1 MEKKLKEFR
10 PTSWSID
17 NKTAIYLLTIF
28 ITLAG
33 IMAYNALPKEKFPDI
48 VLPTVMVQTIYPGA
62 SPKTV
67 ENLVTKPIEKKL
79 KGITG
84 VKKITSQSIQNM
96 SYIIIEFNSTEK
108 VAEAKQR
115 VKDAVDRAER
125 DLPPYPAQLMAPPGV
140 QELEFS
146 EMPILFVNLSGD
158 YDLSKLK
165 QYADDLKDKIE
176 GLKEIKRVDIVG
188 ALDREIQINV
198 DMHKMQA
205 AMIGIGDIYRAVSSE
220 NKTSSAGNVTVN
232 GMSRSVSLTAD
243 FTDVEKLGNL
253 VINSANGSPLYLR
266 DIAEV
271 KDSHKEQES
280 FGRHNGKNVVTLNIV
295 KRGGENLIA
304 SSDKIREMVDEMQ
317 ANSFPKN
324 LKVDITGDQSKETRI
339 TLHDLINTIIIGFI
353 LVTIILMF
361 FMGAT
366 NAMFVGLSV
375 PLSMF
380 IAFIVLSGMGY
391 SMNMIVLFA
400 FLLGLGIVVDDAI
413 VVIENTHRIF
423 DNGKMPIKQAAKFAA
438 GEVFLPV
445 LSGTATTLAPF
456 VPLAFWSGMMGQFM
470 KYLPITLIIT
480 LTASLVVAY
489 IINPV
494 FAVSFMK
501 PHGDEDVAK
510 NKRKIRLVSVIMIF
524 IAVLCYLG
532 DVASGSEGHGGRGIG
547 NFMILMLLV
556 YLFYQYVME
565 KAIKKFQTK
574 VWPAAQLRY
583 ARFLDWA
590 LKGPGKV
597 IGATFGL
604 LILSIVLMIL
614 RQPKVEFFP
623 KADPNFIYVYVSLP
637 VGTDVKYT
645 DSITRVVEHRVMKV
659 VEHDTDIVESVMANV
674 AVGAAEDRFDRSV
687 ASNKGKVG
695 IAFVEFGKRNGR
707 STADFMDKIRD
718 AVKGIAGAEVTVA
731 QEQNG
736 PPVGKPINI
745 EISGDRFE
753 DLIAASASLK
763 HFIDSMQIGGI
774 EELKTDLNANKPE
787 ISFNIDRERANREG
801 ILTSQIG
808 DELRAA
814 ISGVEIS
821 RFKDANEDYPI
832 MLRYKE
838 DQRKN
843 IDVLSNMK
851 ITYRDMAKGGQIRQ
865 VPVSAFAD
873 LEYTTTYDGIKR
885 KNLKRL
891 VTLGSNVL
899 NGYNPNEVVAA
910 IQKAAVDF
918 KTPEGV
924 QISYTGQQE
933 EQAEQMSFL
942 STALL
947 ISVGLILIILIIQFN
962 SISKTLIIISEIFL
976 SIIGVLL
983 GLAITGMNFSIIMT
997 MIGIVALAG
1006 IVVRNGIL
1014 LVEFID
1020 IMIEEGKPVR
1030 EAIIEAGRIRMT
1042 PVILTATA
1050 TILGMIPLAVGFNID
1065 FVTMFTHLDPHL
1077 YFGGD
1082 SVAFWGPLS
1091 WTIIFGLSFAT
1102 FLTLIL
1108 VPVLYF
1114 LAYRIKEKVKRVRLK
1129 LVAPKA

>member
-1 MEKKLKEFR
+1 MEKKFKEFR

-33 IMAYNALPKEKFPDI
+33 ILTYSSLPKEKFPDI
-48 VLPTVMVQTIYPGA
+48 VLPTIAVATVYPGA
-62 SPKTV
+62 SPKNV

-79 KGITG
+79 KAISG
-84 VKKITSQSIQNM
+84 VKKITSSSVQNM
-96 SYIIIEFNSTEK
+96 SVIMVEFNSDAI
-108 VAEAKQR
+108 VAEAKQK
-115 VKDAVDRAER
+115 VKDAVDDAAK
-125 DLPPYPAQLMAPPGV
+125 DLPPYPTEIIAPPSV
-140 QELEFS
+140 SQIEFS
-146 EMPILFVNLSGD
+146 EMPILFVNVSGD
-158 YDLSKLK
+158 YSLDKLK
-165 QYADDLKDKIE
+165 VYADELKDKIE
-176 GLKEIKRVDIVG
+176 TLKEIKKVELVG
-188 ALDREIQINV
+188 ALDREIQINL

-205 AMIGIGDIYRAVSSE
+205 SMISLYDIYQAVNKE
-220 NKTSSAGNVTVN
+220 NKTSSAGNITVN
-232 GMSRSVSLTAD
+232 GMSRSVSISAD
-243 FTDVEKLGNL
+243 FTDIEKLGNL
-253 VINSANGSPLYLR
+253 VINSGNGSHVYLR

-280 FGRHNGKNVVTLNIV
+280 FGRHDGKNVITLNIV
-295 KRGGENLIA
+295 KKAGENLIA
-304 SSDKIREMVDEMQ
+304 SSDKIREIVEEMQ
-317 ANSFPKN
+317 ANSFPES
-324 LKVDITGDQSKETRI
+324 LKVEITGDQSKETRI

-380 IAFIVLSGMGY
+380 IAFIVLSMIGY

-413 VVIENTHRIF
+413 VVIENTHRIY
-423 DNGKMPIKQAAKFAA
+423 DNGKMPIKQAAKYAA

-456 VPLAFWSGMMGQFM
+456 VPLAFWSGMMGEFM

-489 IINPV
+489 IMNPV

-501 PHGDEDVAK
+501 PHGSVDKEK
-510 NKRKIRLVSVIMIF
+510 KKRRIRLVSVLLIF
-524 IAVLCYLG
+524 IAVLCYAV
-532 DVASGSEGHGGRGIG
+532 DFSSGSEEHGARGVG
-547 NFMILMLLV
+547 NFMLAMLLV
-556 YLFYQYVME
+556 YLFYQFVME
-565 KAIKKFQTK
+565 KAIEKFQTK
-574 VWPAAQLRY
+574 LWPAVQHKY
-583 ARFLDWA
+583 SRFLDWA
-590 LKGPGKV
+590 LSRPGKV
-597 IGATFGL
+597 IGGTFGL
-604 LILSIVLMIL
+604 LVLSIILMVA

-623 KADPNFIYVYVSLP
+623 TADPNFIYVYVTLP
-637 VGTDVKYT
+637 IGTDVHYT

-659 VEHDTDIVESVMANV
+659 LEKDTDIVVSVMANV
-674 AVGAAEDRFDRSV
+674 AIGASEDQFDRS
-687 ASNKGKVG
+687 AQSHKGKVG
-695 IAFVEFGKRNGR
+695 VAFVEFGERDGR
-707 STADFMDKIRD
+707 STADFLDKIRK
-718 AVKGIAGAEVTVA
+718 AVKGIPGAEITVG

-736 PPVGKPINI
+736 PPVGKPVSI

-753 DLIAASASLK
+753 DLMNASNALK
-763 HFIDSMQIGGI
+763 HYLDSLNIPGI
-774 EELKTDLNANKPE
+774 EELKTDLINSKPE
-787 ISFNIDRERANREG
+787 ISFKMDRERLNREG
-801 ILTSQIG
+801 INTDAVGL
-808 DELRAA
+808 ELRTA
-814 ISGVEIS
+814 ISGWEIS

-851 ITYRDMAKGGQIRQ
+851 MTYRDMAKGGQIRQ
-865 VPVSAFAD
+865 VPVSAFTD
-873 LEYTTTYDGIKR
+873 IEYGTSYGGIKR
-885 KNLKRL
+885 KNQKRV

-899 NGYNPNEVVAA
+899 SDYNPNEVVAE
-910 IQKAAVDF
+910 IQAAAAGF

-924 QISYTGQQE
+924 EINYTGQQE
-933 EQAEQMSFL
+933 EQAEQMGFL

-947 ISVGLILIILIIQFN
+947 ISVGIIILILIIQFN
-962 SISKTLIIISEIFL
+962 SISKTLIIVSEILL

-1020 IMIEEGKPVR
+1020 ILVEEGMPVR
-1030 EAIIEAGRIRMT
+1030 EAVVEAGKIRMT

-1050 TILGMIPLAVGFNID
+1050 TILGMVPLAVGFNID

-1091 WTIIFGLSFAT
+1091 WTIIFGLAFAT

-1108 VPVLYF
+1108 VPVLYY
-1114 LAYRIKEKVKRVRLK
+1114 LAYRVKEKVKAVK
-1129 LVAPKA
+1129 AKMIAPKV

>member
-1 MEKKLKEFR
+1 MEKKFKEFR
-10 PTSWSID
+10 PTSWAID

-33 IMAYNALPKEKFPDI
+33 ILAYNALPKEKFPDI
-48 VLPTVMVQTIYPGA
+48 VLPTIAVSTIYPGA
-62 SPKTV
+62 SPKNI

-79 KGITG
+79 KAISG
-84 VKKITSQSIQNM
+84 VKKITSSSVQDM
-96 SYIIIEFNSTEK
+96 SVIMVEFNSDAV
-108 VAEAKQR
+108 VAEAKQK
-115 VKDAVDRAER
+115 VKDAVDQAER
-125 DLPPYPAQLMAPPGV
+125 DLPPYPSEILASPSV
-140 QELEFS
+140 NEIEFS
-146 EMPILFVNLSGD
+146 EMPILFVNVSGD
-158 YDLSKLK
+158 FSLDKLK
-165 QYADDLKDKIE
+165 QYADALKDKIE
-176 GLKEIKRVDIVG
+176 SLKEIKRVDLVG

-205 AMIGIGDIYRAVSSE
+205 SMVSLWDIQQAVSNE
-220 NKTSSAGNVTVN
+220 NKTSSAGNITVN
-232 GMSRSVSLTAD
+232 GMSRSVSITAD

-253 VINSANGSPLYLR
+253 VINSGNGSPVYLR
-266 DIAEV
+266 DIADV
-271 KDSHKEQES
+271 ADSHKEQES
-280 FGRHNGKNVVTLNIV
+280 FGRHNGENVITLNIV
-295 KRGGENLIA
+295 KKGGENLIA
-304 SSDKIREMVDEMQ
+304 SSDKIREIVDEMQ
-317 ANSFPKN
+317 ANSFPKA
-324 LKVDITGDQSKETRI
+324 LKVTLTGDQSKETRI

-375 PLSMF
+375 PLSML
-380 IAFIVLSGMGY
+380 IAFIVLSGIGF

-413 VVIENTHRIF
+413 VVVENTHRIY
-423 DNGKMPIKQAAKFAA
+423 DNGKMPIKQAAKYAA

-456 VPLAFWSGMMGQFM
+456 VPLAFWGGMMGQFM

-489 IINPV
+489 IMNPV

-501 PHGDEDVAK
+501 GHEEVDQTK
-510 NKRKIRLVSVIMIF
+510 KKKRMRLVALVLIF
-524 IAVLCYLG
+524 LTVLCYAA
-532 DVASGSEGHGGRGIG
+532 DFSAGSEEHTARGIG
-547 NFMILMLLV
+547 NFMLTMLLV
-556 YLFYQYVME
+556 YLFYQFVME
-565 KAIKKFQTK
+565 KAIKKFQNKT
-574 VWPAAQLRY
+574 WPSIQEKY
-583 ARFLDWA
+583 SRFLDWA
-590 LKGPGKV
+590 LARPGKLLL
-597 IGATFGL
+597 GTLGL
-604 LILSIVLMIL
+604 LVLAIVLMVV
-614 RQPKVEFFP
+614 RKPKVEFFP
-623 KADPNFIYVYVSLP
+623 TADPNFIYVYVSLP
-637 VGTDVKYT
+637 VGTDVYYT
-645 DSITRVVEHRVMKV
+645 DSITREVEKRVMKV
-659 VEHDTDIVESVMANV
+659 VQHDTDIVESVMANV
-674 AVGAAEDRFDRSV
+674 AVGASEDNFDRS
-687 ASNKGKVG
+687 AQTHKGKVG
-695 IAFVEFGKRNGR
+695 VAFVEFGKRNGR
-707 STADFMDKIRD
+707 STADFLDKVRK
-718 AVKGIAGAEVTVA
+718 AVKGIAGAEITVS

-753 DLIAASASLK
+753 DLMFASNALK
-763 HFIDSMQIGGI
+763 HYLDSVKIPGI
-774 EELKTDLNANKPE
+774 EELKSDLINSKPE
-787 ISFNIDRERANREG
+787 ISFKVDRERLNREG
-801 ILTSQIG
+801 IKTNQIG
-808 DELRAA
+808 GELRFA
-814 ISGVEIS
+814 ISGWEVS
-821 RFKDANEDYPI
+821 RFKDANDDYPI

-865 VPVSAFAD
+865 VPVSAFSD
-873 LEYTTTYDGIKR
+873 IEYSTTYGGIKR
-885 KNLKRL
+885 KNQKRV

-899 NGYNPNEVVAA
+899 TGYNGNEVVAA
-910 IQKAAVDF
+910 IQSASAGFTVPK
-918 KTPEGV
+918 GV
-924 QISYTGQQE
+924 EISYTGQQE

-947 ISVGLILIILIIQFN
+947 ISVGIILLILIIQFN
-962 SISKTLIIISEIFL
+962 SISKTVIILSQILL

-983 GLAITGMNFSIIMT
+983 GLAITGMNFSIMMT

-1050 TILGMIPLAVGFNID
+1050 TILGMLPLAIGFNID
-1065 FVTMFTHLDPHL
+1065 FVTMFTHLDPQI

-1108 VPVLYF
+1108 VPVLYY